1 VINTNIPVQ
10 YDKYTSF
17 IKLNEINET
26 NVIYNGAA
34 NPDEDPADYIRMKPI
49 KAVKVG

>member
-17 IKLNEINET
+17 IKLNET

-34 NPDEDPADYIRMKPI
+34 NPDEDPADYIRIKPV